1 MFSGGS
7 ESNTGIL
14 QDAGE
19 AHQISTLNSRCH
31 IKALDVGSLNNTF
44 RLSPTFRPDP
54 ATPMTTSPEAL
65 PVSSA
70 PAKPRAKSEP
80 EQRPSVLDMT
90 RSELAE
96 SMVEMR
102 QPKFRTKQIWKAIYN
117 DGAKSFDEITTL
129 PKLLRSNLTS
139 TYDLPHLEPM
149 MSLHSKQGSVDKV
162 LFKLDDGELIETV
175 LMRYSARGDS
185 KSRRTVCIS
194 TQAGCALGCTF
205 CATGQQ
211 GFRRDL
217 SAGEIVSQVT
227 HMNNVLA
234 DTSNDE
240 ERVTNVVFMGMGE
253 PMANYDN
260 TMKAVN
266 ILNDDEGIRLGA
278 RNMTISTVGLVPQI
292 LRLAEEPYQV
302 NLAISLHAPND
313 RLRSRIMPVN
323 ARWNIETLIQACR
336 TYIEKTNRRV
346 SFEYVLIAGEND
358 KPIHAEELIDLLD
371 GMLCHVNIIPVNA
384 TEARYDRPD
393 QGRIGK
399 FRDLLRRGGIPVTV
413 RMEKGTDIN
422 AGCGQLRARAISA
435 TE

>member
-1 MFSGGS
+1 
-7 ESNTGIL
+7 
-14 QDAGE
+14 
-19 AHQISTLNSRCH
+19 
-31 IKALDVGSLNNTF
+31 
-44 RLSPTFRPDP
+44 
-54 ATPMTTSPEAL
+54 MTTTLRISDT
-65 PVSSA
+65 SA
-70 PAKPRAKSEP
+70 PER
-80 EQRPSVLDMT
+80 RPSILDLT

-96 SMVEMR
+96 SMEEMR
-102 QPKFRTKQIWKAIYN
+102 QPKFRTMQIWQAIY
-117 DGAKSFDEITTL
+117 GESAKSFDEMTTL
-129 PKLLRSNLTS
+129 PKLLRANLANA
-139 TYDLPHLEPM
+139 YDVSVLEPM
-149 MSLHSKQGSVDKV
+149 ISLHSKEGSVDKV
-162 LFKLDDGELIETV
+162 LFKLNDGELIETV
-175 LMRYSARGDS
+175 LMRYSGRGDS
-185 KSRRTVCIS
+185 RARRTVCIS
-194 TQAGCALGCTF
+194 TQGGCALGCTF

-211 GFRRDL
+211 GFRRNL

-227 HMNNVLA
+227 HMNEVLA
-234 DTSNDE
+234 ETTGGE

-313 RLRSRIMPVN
+313 RLRSRIMPIN
-323 ARWNIETLIQACR
+323 ARWNIATLIQACR
-336 TYIEKTNRRV
+336 QYIEKTNRRV

-358 KPIHAEELIDLLD
+358 KPVHAEELIGLLD
-371 GMLCHVNIIPVNA
+371 GLLCHVNIIPVNA

-413 RMEKGTDIN
+413 RIEKGTDIN

-435 TE
+435 TD